1 MPYRR
6 SEAKAFGRKNMRGI
20 WAAIPFP
27 FTKTGELDEKGLR
40 RDIRRYVD
48 ELKIDGFFCGGLVG
62 GFWALTMEERQRGHR
77 IVVEEVARLMA
88 TVAARATSMARAI
101 VRYIAT

>member
-1 MPYRR
+1 MLYRR

-20 WAAIPFP
+20 WAAIPYP

-48 ELKIDGFFCGGLVG
+48 DLKIDGFFCGGLVG
-62 GFWALTMEERQRGHR
+62 EFWALTMEERRRGQQ
-77 IVVEEVARLMA
+77 IVVEEVGDKAQ
-88 TVAARATSMARAI
+88 V
-101 VRYIAT
+101 IAHTACSSIRET